1 MRTATRSSSVCWRS
15 LAPRLQ
21 LESGR
26 IDVVMPESRIKALVD
41 QRVALE
47 SRLKNETSELSDS
60 RSRVY
65 DHEYSDLQ
73 KRLAALFKETKNDA
87 QRIAIMLE
95 MMRILENRLV
105 YLHNFIVDAT
115 SDNRVLAQLVTRFID
130 QLAAEQSTVLTKL
143 EATYYRA
150 VAFLYA
156 GDVARARDGFAE
168 ACASEE
174 SDEAND
180 IKYKSYVMLGHL
192 SHEEH
197 DYAKAKQLHD
207 QSLRYSQNANVTAQ
221 ALALKA
227 LNSYALGDAD
237 DALHLFQE
245 SLQLFDSNQP
255 FFNSYFFRNAL
266 LFCGAIFFDRRDLP
280 AAEQYYRRVLD
291 SVEQHSYDFFDAL
304 THLGRI
310 YYAQQ
315 RYDDAAA
322 AFEKAVQTHRFSENE
337 YLVDTWFWTARTH
350 LKRNE
355 PNQARPYLEKIA
367 ASDVKYE
374 KKPQAVEMLQKI
386 A

>member
-1 MRTATRSSSVCWRS
+1 MTDRDDLGTRV
-15 LAPRLQ
+15 
-21 LESGR
+21 
-26 IDVVMPESRIKALVD
+26 KALVD

-47 SRLKNETSELSDS
+47 SRLQNETSELSDS
-60 RSRVY
+60 RARLY

-73 KRLAALFKETKNDA
+73 KRLAAIFKEANDDA

-105 YLHNFIVDAT
+105 YLHNFVVDAT
-115 SDNRVLAQLVTRFID
+115 SDNRILAQLVTRFID
-130 QLAAEQSTVLTKL
+130 QLSDERSTVLTKL
-143 EATYYRA
+143 ESTYYRA
-150 VAFLYA
+150 VAALYA
-156 GDVARARDGFAE
+156 GDTARARDGFSE

-192 SHEEH
+192 SHEER
-197 DYAKAKQLHD
+197 DYAKAKQLHE
-207 QSLRYSQNANVTAQ
+207 QSLRYSQNSNVTAQ

-227 LNSYALGDAD
+227 LNSYALGDYD

-245 SLQLFDSNQP
+245 SLQLFDANQP

-266 LFCGAIFFDRRDLP
+266 LFCGAIYFDRRDLTG
-280 AAEQYYRRVLD
+280 AEQYYRRVLD

-315 RYDDAAA
+315 RYDDAAT

-337 YLVDTWFWTARTH
+337 YLVDTWFWIARTH

-355 PNQARPYLEKIA
+355 PAQARPYLEKIA
-367 ASDVKYE
+367 ATDVQYE

>member
-1 MRTATRSSSVCWRS
+1 MDQVKT
-15 LAPRLQ
+15 
-21 LESGR
+21 
-26 IDVVMPESRIKALVD
+26 LVD

-47 SRLKNETSELSDS
+47 TRLQNETAELSDS
-60 RSRVY
+60 RARLY

-73 KRLAALFKETKNDA
+73 KHLAALFKETKNDA
-87 QRIAIMLE
+87 DRIAIMLE

-105 YLHNFIVDAT
+105 YLHNFVVDPT
-115 SDNRVLAQLVTRFID
+115 SDNRILAQLVTRFIE
-130 QLAAEQSTVLTKL
+130 QLGEERSTVLTKL
-143 EATYYRA
+143 ESTYYRA
-150 VAFLYA
+150 VAALYA
-156 GDVARARDGFAE
+156 GDVSGARSGFID

-180 IKYKSYVMLGHL
+180 IKYKSYVILGHL
-192 SHEEH
+192 SHEER
-197 DYAKAKQLHD
+197 DYAKAKQLHE
-207 QSLRYSQNANVTAQ
+207 QSLRYSQGSNVTAQ

-227 LNSYALGDAD
+227 LNSYALGEAD

-245 SLQLFDSNQP
+245 ALQLFDAHQP
-255 FFNSYFFRNAL
+255 FFNSYFYRNAL
-266 LFCGAIFFDRRDLP
+266 LFCGAIYFDRRDLP
-280 AAEQYYRRVLD
+280 AAEQYYKRVLD

-315 RYDDAAA
+315 RYDDAAV
-322 AFEKAVQTHRFSENE
+322 AFEKAVETHRFSENE
-337 YLVDTWFWTARTH
+337 YLVDTWFWIARTH

-355 PNQARPYLEKIA
+355 PQLARTYLEKIA
-367 ASDVKYE
+367 ASEVKYE

>member
-1 MRTATRSSSVCWRS
+1 
-15 LAPRLQ
+15 
-21 LESGR
+21 
-26 IDVVMPESRIKALVD
+26 MPETQIKTLID

-47 SRLKNETSELSDS
+47 SRLQNETSELSDS
-60 RSRVY
+60 RARLY
-65 DHEYSDLQ
+65 DHEYNDLQ
-73 KRLAALFKETKNDA
+73 RGLAALFKETKNDS

-95 MMRILENRLV
+95 LMRILENRLV
-105 YLHNFIVDAT
+105 YLHNFIVDA
-115 SDNRVLAQLVTRFID
+115 SADNRVLAQLVTRFID
-130 QLAAEQSTVLTKL
+130 QLADDKSTVLTQL

-150 VAFLYA
+150 VALLYA
-156 GDVARARDGFAE
+156 GDVEKARGGFSD

-180 IKYKSYVMLGHL
+180 IKYKSYVILGHL
-192 SHEEH
+192 SHEER
-197 DYAKAKQLHD
+197 DYAKARQLHD

-227 LNSYALGDAD
+227 LNSYALGDAEE
-237 DALHLFQE
+237 ALHLFQE
-245 SLQLFDSNQP
+245 SLKLFDPNHP

-266 LFCGAIFFDRRDLP
+266 LFCGAIYFDRRDL
-280 AAEQYYRRVLD
+280 ARAEEYYRRVLD

-322 AFEKAVQTHRFSENE
+322 SFVKAVEIHRFSENE
-337 YLVDTWFWTARTH
+337 YLVDTWFWIARTH

-355 PNQARPYLEKIA
+355 PEQARPYLEKIA
-367 ASDVKYE
+367 ASEVKYE

>member
-1 MRTATRSSSVCWRS
+1 
-15 LAPRLQ
+15 
-21 LESGR
+21 
-26 IDVVMPESRIKALVD
+26 MPEIQIKTLID

-47 SRLKNETSELSDS
+47 SRLQNETSELSDS
-60 RSRVY
+60 RARLY
-65 DHEYSDLQ
+65 DHEYNDLQ
-73 KRLAALFKETKNDA
+73 RHLAALFKETKNDS

-95 MMRILENRLV
+95 LMRILENRLV
-105 YLHNFIVDAT
+105 YLHNFVVDAS

-130 QLAAEQSTVLTKL
+130 QLADEKSSVLTKL

-150 VAFLYA
+150 VASLYA
-156 GDVARARDGFAE
+156 GDVEKARAGFAE

-180 IKYKSYVMLGHL
+180 IKYKSYVILGNL
-192 SHEEH
+192 SHEER
-197 DYAKAKQLHD
+197 DYAKARQLCE

-237 DALHLFQE
+237 EALHLFQE
-245 SLQLFDSNQP
+245 SLQLFDPNHP

-266 LFCGAIFFDRRDLP
+266 LFCGAIYFDRRDL
-280 AAEQYYRRVLD
+280 ANAEQYYRRVLD

-322 AFEKAVQTHRFSENE
+322 SFEKAVQIHRFSENE
-337 YLVDTWFWTARTH
+337 YLVDTWFWIARTH

-355 PNQARPYLEKIA
+355 PGQARPYLEKIA
-367 ASDVKYE
+367 ASEVKYE

>member
-1 MRTATRSSSVCWRS
+1 MAQDLS
-15 LAPRLQ
+15 A
-21 LESGR
+21 
-26 IDVVMPESRIKALVD
+26 RIKDLLD
-41 QRVALE
+41 QRVTLE
-47 SRLKNETSELSDS
+47 TKLQSERGELSDAATS
-60 RSRVY
+60 KY
-65 DHEYSDLQ
+65 DDTYAALQ
-73 KRLAALFKETKNDA
+73 RQLASLFKETSEDS
-87 QRIAIMLE
+87 QRIIIMLE

-105 YLHNFIVDAT
+105 YLQNFIVEPS
-115 SDNRVLAQLVTRFID
+115 SDNRILAQLVTKFID
-130 QLAAEQSTVLTKL
+130 QICRERRTVLTSL

-150 VAFLYA
+150 VAALYA
-156 GDVARARDGFAE
+156 GDLGRAREGFRD

-180 IKYKSYVMLGHL
+180 IKYKSYVLLGHL
-192 SHEEH
+192 SHEER
-197 DYAKAKQLHD
+197 DYAKAKELHD

-374 KKPQAVEMLQKI
+374 KKPQAVELLQ
-386 A
+386 

>member
-1 MRTATRSSSVCWRS
+1 
-15 LAPRLQ
+15 
-21 LESGR
+21 
-26 IDVVMPESRIKALVD
+26 MPETRIKALVD

-60 RSRVY
+60 RARLY
-65 DHEYSDLQ
+65 DHEYADLQ
-73 KRLAALFKETKNDA
+73 KRLAALFKETQNDS

-105 YLHNFIVDAT
+105 YLHNFVVDAT
-115 SDNRVLAQLVTRFID
+115 TDNRILAQLVTRFID
-130 QLAAEQSTVLTKL
+130 QLAAERSTVLTKL
-143 EATYYRA
+143 EATYYRS
-150 VAFLYA
+150 VASLYA
-156 GDVARARDGFAE
+156 GEIAAARSGFTE

-180 IKYKSYVMLGHL
+180 IKYKSYVILGHL
-192 SHEEH
+192 SHEER
-197 DYAKAKQLHD
+197 DYAKAKQLHE

-227 LNSYALGDAD
+227 LNSYALGDSD
-237 DALHLFQE
+237 EALHLFQE
-245 SLQLFDSNQP
+245 SLQLFDAGQP

-266 LFCGAIFFDRRDLP
+266 LFCGAIHFDRRDLP
-280 AAEQYYRRVLD
+280 KAEHYYLRVLD

-337 YLVDTWFWTARTH
+337 YLVDTWFWIARTH

-355 PNQARPYLEKIA
+355 PQQARPYLEKIA
-367 ASDVKYE
+367 ASEVKYE

>member
-1 MRTATRSSSVCWRS
+1 MA
-15 LAPRLQ
+15 
-21 LESGR
+21 E
-26 IDVVMPESRIKALVD
+26 ERIKTLVD

-47 SRLKNETSELSDS
+47 TRLQNETAELSDS
-60 RSRVY
+60 RARLY

-73 KRLAALFKETKNDA
+73 KKLAALFKETKSDA
-87 QRIAIMLE
+87 DRIAIMLE

-115 SDNRVLAQLVTRFID
+115 SDKRILAQLVTRFIE
-130 QLAAEQSTVLTKL
+130 QLGEERSTVLTKL
-143 EATYYRA
+143 ESTYYRA
-150 VAFLYA
+150 VAALYA
-156 GDVARARDGFAE
+156 GDTSVARSGFVD

-180 IKYKSYVMLGHL
+180 IKYKSYVILGHL

-197 DYAKAKQLHD
+197 DYAKAKELHD
-207 QSLRYSQNANVTAQ
+207 QSLRYSQGSNVTAQ

-237 DALHLFQE
+237 DALHLFLE
-245 SLQLFDSNQP
+245 SLQLFDAHQP
-255 FFNSYFFRNAL
+255 FFNSYFYRNAL
-266 LFCGAIFFDRRDLP
+266 LFCGAIYFDRRDLP
-280 AAEQYYRRVLD
+280 TAEQYYRRVLD
-291 SVEQHSYDFFDAL
+291 CVEQHSYDFFDAL

-315 RYDDAAA
+315 RYDDAAV
-322 AFEKAVQTHRFSENE
+322 AFEKAVQTHRLSENE
-337 YLVDTWFWTARTH
+337 YLVDTWFWIARTH

-355 PNQARPYLEKIA
+355 PQQARTYLEKIA
-367 ASDVKYE
+367 ASEVKYD

>member
-1 MRTATRSSSVCWRS
+1 MNDRNDLGTR
-15 LAPRLQ
+15 L
-21 LESGR
+21 
-26 IDVVMPESRIKALVD
+26 KALID

-47 SRLKNETSELSDS
+47 SRLQNETSELSDS
-60 RSRVY
+60 RARVY

-73 KRLAALFKETKNDA
+73 KRLAAIFKESSENSE
-87 QRIAIMLE
+87 RIAIMLE

-105 YLHNFIVDAT
+105 YLHNFVVDAT
-115 SDNRVLAQLVTRFID
+115 SDNRILAQLVTRFID
-130 QLAAEQSTVLTKL
+130 QLCDERSAVLTKL
-143 EATYYRA
+143 ESTYYRA
-150 VAFLYA
+150 VAALYA
-156 GDVARARDGFAE
+156 GDTAKARDCFGQ

-192 SHEEH
+192 SHEER
-197 DYAKAKQLHD
+197 DYAKAKELHE
-207 QSLRYSQNANVTAQ
+207 QSLRYSQNSNVTAQ

-227 LNSYALGDAD
+227 LNSYALGDFN

-245 SLQLFDSNQP
+245 SLQLFDANQP
-255 FFNSYFFRNAL
+255 FFNSYFYRNAL
-266 LFCGAIFFDRRDLP
+266 LFCGAIYFDRRDLP
-280 AAEQYYRRVLD
+280 TAEQYYRRVLD

-315 RYDDAAA
+315 RYDDAAV

-337 YLVDTWFWTARTH
+337 YLVDTWFWIARTH
-350 LKRNE
+350 VKRNE
-355 PNQARPYLEKIA
+355 PDQARPYLEKIA
-367 ASDVKYE
+367 ASEVKYD

>member
-1 MRTATRSSSVCWRS
+1 M
-15 LAPRLQ
+15 
-21 LESGR
+21 G
-26 IDVVMPESRIKALVD
+26 DVKQLVD

-47 SRLKNETSELSDS
+47 SRLQNETSELSDA
-60 RSRVY
+60 RARLY
-65 DHEYSDLQ
+65 DHEYNDLQ
-73 KRLAALFKETKNDA
+73 KQLAALFKTATSDGD
-87 QRIAIMLE
+87 RITIMLE

-115 SDNRVLAQLVTRFID
+115 NDNRILAQLVTRFID
-130 QLAAEQSTVLTKL
+130 QLASERSSVLTKL

-150 VAFLYA
+150 VAALYA
-156 GDVARARDGFAE
+156 GDVATARDGFSD

-192 SHEEH
+192 SHGDR
-197 DYAKAKQLHD
+197 DYAKAKQLHE
-207 QSLRYSQNANVTAQ
+207 QSLRYSHNSNVTAQ

-227 LNSYALGDAD
+227 LNSYALGDEAE
-237 DALHLFQE
+237 ALHLFQE
-245 SLQLFDSNQP
+245 ALHLFDAHQP
-255 FFNSYFFRNAL
+255 FFNSYFYRNAL
-266 LFCGAIFFDRRDLP
+266 LFCGAIYFDRRELET
-280 AAEQYYRRVLD
+280 AEGYYRRVLE

-315 RYDDAAA
+315 RYDDAVKS
-322 AFEKAVQTHRFSENE
+322 FERAIQTHRFSENE
-337 YLVDTWFWTARTH
+337 YLVDTWFWLARTH
-350 LKRNE
+350 MKQNDKDR
-355 PNQARPYLEKIA
+355 ARPYLEKIA
-367 ASDVKYE
+367 ATDVKYE